1 MRFLLRHY
9 PFHYRII
16 VLLLTIFLVNSC
28 DKRER
33 KDPLLDIAHWKD
45 EAINEI
51 LPPWTKYARDTVG
64 GAFHSTL
71 DADWKPVRDSIKFPS
86 MIARNLFSYSV
97 AYLLDG
103 KQADLDI
110 ATDLKDY
117 LFTYAWDQEYGGW
130 YDALT
135 RDGRP
140 KEMDKSTFV
149 QVYVITGL
157 AMYYFVTHDP
167 EVLDYVNRSN
177 ALLEN
182 NAWDK
187 SLGGYYDAMNRD
199 WSLKSEVKSFASQ
212 LAPLSGYVLYMY
224 MATMDERYLRQG
236 ERITDAVLRNMVD
249 PKTGWILE
257 LFDKNW
263 KYLPPAKQDH
273 EEINIGHNIEAA
285 WSLARLHRLNKRQDY
300 LTSAKALSDS
310 IHQYGVKP
318 ENGFWY
324 YSIGNDHPEQHSDFT
339 YWWIQAYGNMFDL
352 YMAGLYPGEDSYT
365 DTFMKGAKF
374 WNDHFVDRASGDT
387 HFSVR
392 YNGEVIDRQ
401 KANQFKAAYHSMEH
415 CLLNFLYLGCWV
427 NPQPFTLHFQ
437 ISAAKAGEKFF
448 FLPVE
453 KLDAVIGEVRIN
465 NEAYAFERSKDG
477 AVTLPSLSNTSVTV
491 TFK

>member
-1 MRFLLRHY
+1 MFLTMLLVTSCAKQRSDS
-9 PFHYRII
+9 PF
-16 VLLLTIFLVNSC
+16 
-28 DKRER
+28 
-33 KDPLLDIAHWKD
+33 LDIAHWKN
-45 EAINEI
+45 EAMNDI
-51 LPPWTKYARDTVG
+51 LPPWTAFARDTAG

-71 DADWKPVRDSIKFPS
+71 DADWKPLRDSVKFPS

-103 KQADLDI
+103 KQEDLDI
-110 ATDLKDY
+110 ANDLKDY
-117 LFTYAWDQEYGGW
+117 LFTHAWDQEYGGW

-135 RDGRP
+135 REGRP

-177 ALLEN
+177 ALLEE

-187 SLGGYYDAMNRD
+187 SRGGYYDAMNRD

-212 LAPLSGYVLYMY
+212 LAPLSGYIFYMY
-224 MATMDERYLRQG
+224 MATMDEKYLWQA
-236 ERITDAVLRNMVD
+236 ERITDTMLNNMVD

-263 KYLPPAKQDH
+263 KYLPPAKKDH
-273 EEINIGHNIEAA
+273 QEVNIGHNIEAA
-285 WSLARLHRLNKRQDY
+285 WSLARLYRLNQRPGY
-300 LTSAKALSDS
+300 LSAAKTLSDS
-310 IHQYGVKP
+310 IHRYGVKS

-324 YSIGNDHPEQHSDFT
+324 YSIGNENPGQHSDFT

-352 YMAGLYPGEDSYT
+352 YMAGLYPEDASYT
-365 DTFMKGAKF
+365 KTFVKGATF
-374 WNDHFVDRASGDT
+374 WNDHFVDRVRGDT
-387 HFSVR
+387 HFSVAH
-392 YNGEVIDRQ
+392 NGEVTDQQ

-415 CLLNFLYLGCWV
+415 CFLNFLYLGCWV
-427 NPQPFTLHFQ
+427 NPRPFTLHFR
-437 ISAAKAGEKFF
+437 ISSARAGEKLFP
-448 FLPVE
+448 LPIE
-453 KLDAVIGEVRIN
+453 KPNAAIADVKVNG
-465 NEAYAFERSKDG
+465 EAYSFEVSEG
-477 AVTLPSLSNTSVTV
+477 MAVRLPSLHNASVAV